1 MSEKI
6 KSIKKSTLDDLIKH
20 IRKYWETGDKDY
32 LALKHLRADELSK
45 QAFDSDLQWNGFCD
59 LVDGVYRFK
68 QDFTNEFIYALLL
81 LLGFQ
86 IEEAEE

>member
-1 MSEKI
+1 MSEQI

-45 QAFDSDLQWNGFCD
+45 QAFDSDLQWNSFCD
-59 LVDGVYRFK
+59 LVDGVYRLK
-68 QDFTNEFIYALLL
+68 EDFTNEFIYALFL